1 MTGQDNFNHKN
12 DVPQVLM
19 SILAKQKAIF
29 LPLYLKCIEQLDYPK
44 SAIHLHVRTNNNT
57 DNTEALLREWLDRV
71 GPLYASFEFSTQDV
85 PERVE
90 LYGVHEWNPVRFK
103 VMGRLRDESQRRA
116 TERAYQFYFVVDVDN
131 FIRPETLRELAAL
144 NLPIVAPLLR
154 MVSSNDPYS
163 NFHAAVDE
171 NGYYKEVP
179 HYHVLLHRRI
189 RGIIEVPV
197 VHCTYLVQ
205 ADVISRLTY
214 QDRSERHEY
223 IVFSDVARV
232 QEITQY
238 LDNRSVYGYILFDN
252 KDPVRLLKELFE
264 VETLLRPQ

>member
-1 MTGQDNFNHKN
+1 
-12 DVPQVLM
+12 
-19 SILAKQKAIF
+19 
-29 LPLYLKCIEQLDYPK
+29 
-44 SAIHLHVRTNNNT
+44 
-57 DNTEALLREWLDRV
+57 
-71 GPLYASFEFSTQDV
+71 
-85 PERVE
+85 
-90 LYGVHEWNPVRFK
+90 
-103 VMGRLRDESQRRA
+103 
-116 TERAYQFYFVVDVDN
+116 
-131 FIRPETLRELAAL
+131 
-144 NLPIVAPLLR
+144 